1 MTGLWLQLSKSI
13 ISEKPWHCAGAFF
26 VAVPVT
32 FEAMKAGPFQAGAAF
47 CMKYLSTVSLLMGL
61 ALLASCSSAPD
72 FTPKPKGYNRID
84 LPAHRYQLLGGGHP
98 YEFEYSKEAV
108 IKRDSSYMAQ
118 PHWINVYYPK
128 LNANVQITYMDV
140 QRDRRLYN
148 KMMEDARKLTGKHEI
163 KATAIDERIL
173 KTPSGMRASVFEL
186 SGEVPSQFQFYTT
199 DSTRHFLRG
208 ALYFRTATANDSL
221 APVIEYVKTDMVRM
235 LNTLRYK

>member
-1 MTGLWLQLSKSI
+1 LNCVVSKLRRI
-13 ISEKPWHCAGAFF
+13 PVF
-26 VAVPVT
+26 V
-32 FEAMKAGPFQAGAAF
+32 
-47 CMKYLSTVSLLMGL
+47 LGL
-61 ALLASCSSAPD
+61 ALLAGCSSAPD

-84 LPAHRYQLLGGGHP
+84 LPAHTYQQLPGEHP
-98 YEFEYSKEAV
+98 YTFEYSKEAV
-108 IKRDSSYMAQ
+108 IKRDSSYMAK
-118 PHWINVYYPK
+118 PHWLNVYYPK
-128 LNANVQITYMDV
+128 LHANVQITYMDV

-199 DSTRHFLRG
+199 DSTHHFLRG

-221 APVIEYVKTDMVRM
+221 APVIEYVKADMVHM
-235 LNTLRYK
+235 LNSLKYKK

>member
-1 MTGLWLQLSKSI
+1 MAILKKLPALV
-13 ISEKPWHCAGAFF
+13 
-26 VAVPVT
+26 VALV
-32 FEAMKAGPFQAGAAF
+32 
-47 CMKYLSTVSLLMGL
+47 
-61 ALLASCSSAPD
+61 LLASCSSAPD

-84 LPAHRYQLLGGGHP
+84 LPAHRYRMLPGNHP
-98 YEFEYSKEAV
+98 YTFEYSTQAV
-108 IKRDSSYMAQ
+108 VKRDSSYMAQ

-128 LNANVQITYMDV
+128 LHANVQITYMDV

-173 KTPSGMRASVFEL
+173 KTPSGIRASVFEL
-186 SGEVPSQFQFYTT
+186 QGEVPSQFQFYTT
-199 DSTRHFLRG
+199 DSTKHFLRG
-208 ALYFRTATANDSL
+208 ALYFQTATANDSL

>member
-1 MTGLWLQLSKSI
+1 MVNRILGLV
-13 ISEKPWHCAGAFF
+13 
-26 VAVPVT
+26 VA
-32 FEAMKAGPFQAGAAF
+32 
-47 CMKYLSTVSLLMGL
+47 L
-61 ALLASCSSAPD
+61 ALLTGCSSAPD

-84 LPAHRYQLLGGGHP
+84 LPAHRYRLLPGGRP

-108 IKRDSSYMAQ
+108 IKRDSSSIAQ
-118 PHWINVYYPK
+118 PYWINVYYPK
-128 LNANVQITYMDV
+128 LHANVQITYMDV

-173 KTPSGMRASVFEL
+173 KTPSGMRASVFTL

-199 DSTRHFLRG
+199 DSTHHFLRG
-208 ALYFRTATANDSL
+208 ALYFQTATANDSL
-221 APVIEYVKTDMVRM
+221 APVIEYVKTDMIRM